1 MIVRSISRDFL
12 KRENERYQEYILGSG
27 VKIPDWQATVMR
39 LNDETGDELS
49 LGCKNFSGAEAYINA
64 KR

>member
-1 MIVRSISRDFL
+1 MNKLSNRRQAATRVT
-12 KRENERYQEYILGSG
+12 NGSG
-27 VKIPDWQATVMR
+27 VRISDWQATVMR

-49 LGCKNFSGAEAYINA
+49 LGCKNFSGAEAYIDA

>member
-1 MIVRSISRDFL
+1 MSKLSNRRQAAARVT
-12 KRENERYQEYILGSG
+12 NGSG
-27 VKIPDWQATVMR
+27 VRIPDWQATVMR